1 MLSIIALGQ
10 TVLGLFLEGHTLEHL
25 VLGSG

>member
-1 MLSIIALGQ
+1 MPSIIALGQ
-10 TVLGLFLEGHTLEHL
+10 TVLGLFLEGHMLEHS

>member
-10 TVLGLFLEGHTLEHL
+10 TVLGLFLEDHMLEHS